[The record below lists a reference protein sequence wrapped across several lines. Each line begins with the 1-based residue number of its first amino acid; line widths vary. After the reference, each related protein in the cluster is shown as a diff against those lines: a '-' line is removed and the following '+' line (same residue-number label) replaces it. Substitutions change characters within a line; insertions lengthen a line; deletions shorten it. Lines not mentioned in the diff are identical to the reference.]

1 MTLNYMQIN
10 SLIEVITEL
19 QDTKMPFKLS
29 LILAKNLNAL
39 KKEEDFYIE
48 QERSFAQKFLQFDEE
63 KQTFVQST
71 PGVFAIKEGLEEECR
86 TAREELNAFSTELE
100 LRTIPIDLID
110 NMEFTPKQIAAL
122 ELILAEEE

>member
-39 KKEEDFYIE
+39 KKEEDFYN
-48 QERSFAQKFLQFDEE
+48 EE